1 MSEHDERERRDLPL
15 VGRPHGPAAAQR
27 GPSAP
32 LPQTT
37 CTDEWVVLV
46 EAELEKGAG
55 TIEVGQLER
64 LLELLCDQ
72 SASGLWSLDRY
83 AVQLVVPAT
92 SPEAA
97 LVTALSGWRQAVGRL
112 DLPQWR
118 LVRAEIKSP
127 AELEAEH
134 RGGSEKE
141 GLLPARTPTSADAVR
156 AAYVATRRLL
166 ACRCRAEAADVV
178 TDLVHQLG
186 ADVVGAAADRGAL
199 PFDLSFGEG
208 QPRFPAADPISV
220 ARLHL
225 EEVLPS
231 VLLDAA
237 RVIRLVDPPLLVES

>member
-1 MSEHDERERRDLPL
+1 M
-15 VGRPHGPAAAQR
+15 
-27 GPSAP
+27 
-32 LPQTT
+32 TN
-37 CTDEWVVLV
+37 EWVVLV
-46 EAELEKGAG
+46 EAELEDGAG
-55 TIEVGQLER
+55 SIQMAQLER

-134 RGGSEKE
+134 RGRSEKD
-141 GLLPARTPTSADAVR
+141 GLLPAHTPTSADALR
-156 AAYVATRRLL
+156 AAYGATRRLL
-166 ACRCRAEAADVV
+166 ACRCRAEAAGVV
-178 TDLVHQLG
+178 ADLVRQLG
-186 ADVVGAAADRGAL
+186 ADVVGAAAGDRGAL

-237 RVIRLVDPPLLVES
+237 RVIRLVEPPLLVES